1 MRRCRHSGMFKSE
14 GTGRRSEKALG
25 QTDCWSRAL
34 SLTTVLTRSGL
45 DGRGRDPGWLC
56 GVTIGGCGDAETEGG
71 LWTSDEAEIGSGS
84 QLDGGE
90 RSWRRVGMS
99 NLRLGQ
105 CLAWWSGRLQTM
117 PMCSLLQASLLQS
130 SNYGQLSQIW

>member
-56 GVTIGGCGDAETEGG
+56 GDAETEGG

-90 RSWRRVGMS
+90 GSWGRVGMS

-105 CLAWWSGRLQTM
+105 CLAWWSGRLQTI
-117 PMCSLLQASLLQS
+117 PMCSLRLASLLQS
-130 SNYGQLSQIW
+130 SNHGQSSQIW